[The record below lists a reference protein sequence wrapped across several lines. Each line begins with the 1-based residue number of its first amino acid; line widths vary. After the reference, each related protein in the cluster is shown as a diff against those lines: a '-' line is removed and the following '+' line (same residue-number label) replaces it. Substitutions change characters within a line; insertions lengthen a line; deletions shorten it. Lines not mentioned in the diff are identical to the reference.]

1 MNRSNAHWDLVE
13 DDYRRLA
20 DFGILKA

>member
-1 MNRSNAHWDLVE
+1 MNRSNAHWDLIE